1 MRVVKVRA
9 RPASLLPSRSRVV
22 RSDVRGEFSFSHHEG
37 SRAPSTSFPSLT
49 ARAIFP
55 PLLLLSQPDHEWRS
69 ASGAHASD
77 VASATTRSLR
87 ELDRHPREVSVNDAS
102 ARRGLA
108 SSSSRV
114 AFGKTVPS
122 DDPRIVTFAG
132 KHSFDAFS
140 RSLVSDALDR
150 SSRAYD
156 SRRPGPGPPRP
167 APRPPPPR
175 ATTPVVQSTRDLAR
189 ARNHARRPNPR
200 SRRTSRLAK
209 PLAKPPFAPRWIA
222 SARIRSRKT
231 RVPPRFEIEDR
242 TTRAVPSRRS
252 SGSSRVSRDRTT
264 PRCPCFTA
272 TIVGS
277 RPGPAHAD
285 LLFLGEPTDARLL
298 VIAERDARAAE
309 AAKAATSS
317 GVRWGRDE
325 KKNTASS
332 KLRLAHRP
340 GHLAPAYPAGQTKSS
355 KCSPRTSSF
364 RGAGGGAT
372 LAGATTS
379 GGGFWVPGDAAN
391 GVATRRVKTCSAY
404 ATRLIE
410 RGRVGGGW

>member
-175 ATTPVVQSTRDLAR
+175 DHPPWSNPPETSPARPRATTE
-189 ARNHARRPNPR
+189 PR

-222 SARIRSRKT
+222 SPLASRSRKT

-277 RPGPAHAD
+277 DPAPRTPICFWANRRTPGSWSSPSATPKRRRRRKRRRRPGFDGGETRRRIPRLRSFDSRTVRGISRRRTPRARRSLRSVRLVRVVFAARAEARRSPARRRAAAA
-285 LLFLGEPTDARLL
+285 FGSRATPRTAWR
-298 VIAERDARAAE
+298 RDA
-309 AAKAATSS
+309 
-317 GVRWGRDE
+317 
-325 KKNTASS
+325 
-332 KLRLAHRP
+332 
-340 GHLAPAYPAGQTKSS
+340 
-355 KCSPRTSSF
+355 
-364 RGAGGGAT
+364 
-372 LAGATTS
+372 
-379 GGGFWVPGDAAN
+379 
-391 GVATRRVKTCSAY
+391 
-404 ATRLIE
+404 
-410 RGRVGGGW
+410 

>member
-87 ELDRHPREVSVNDAS
+87 ELDRHPREVSVDDAS

-167 APRPPPPR
+167 APRPPPPAR
-175 ATTPVVQSTRDLAR
+175 PPPVVQSTRDLAR
-189 ARNHARRPNPR
+189 ARNPTRDDRTPLEAYESAREAAREAAVRPAMDRIPVR
-200 SRRTSRLAK
+200 I
-209 PLAKPPFAPRWIA
+209 PLAQDAITAAVRDRGPNYPRGPFAEFKW
-222 SARIRSRKT
+222 
-231 RVPPRFEIEDR
+231 VF
-242 TTRAVPSRRS
+242 
-252 SGSSRVSRDRTT
+252 SRDPGPDDAALPVFYRHH
-264 PRCPCFTA
+264 R
-272 TIVGS
+272 
-277 RPGPAHAD
+277 RLKPGPAHAD
-285 LLFLGEPTDARLL
+285 LFLGEPTDARLL
-298 VIAERDARAAE
+298 VIAERDARARRRRKRRRRPGFDGGETRRRNPRLRSFDSRTVRGISRRRTPRARRSLRNVRLVRVVFAARAE
-309 AAKAATSS
+309 ARRSPARRRAAAAFGSRAT
-317 GVRWGRDE
+317 
-325 KKNTASS
+325 
-332 KLRLAHRP
+332 
-340 GHLAPAYPAGQTKSS
+340 
-355 KCSPRTSSF
+355 PRTAWR
-364 RGAGGGAT
+364 RGA
-372 LAGATTS
+372 
-379 GGGFWVPGDAAN
+379 
-391 GVATRRVKTCSAY
+391 
-404 ATRLIE
+404 
-410 RGRVGGGW
+410 